1 MEWLQLCRDRCPI
14 RLGFRRAALDPS
26 LNDNT
31 LMVELVVV
39 GRDNRRNREPS
50 LREEL
55 DQLEFP
61 SQRRLAST
69 RPTNSERLAVA
80 RRSPHFVAVG
90 RSS

>member
-39 GRDNRRNREPS
+39 GRDNRLNREPS
-50 LREEL
+50 LREEF

-61 SQRRLAST
+61 RLAST